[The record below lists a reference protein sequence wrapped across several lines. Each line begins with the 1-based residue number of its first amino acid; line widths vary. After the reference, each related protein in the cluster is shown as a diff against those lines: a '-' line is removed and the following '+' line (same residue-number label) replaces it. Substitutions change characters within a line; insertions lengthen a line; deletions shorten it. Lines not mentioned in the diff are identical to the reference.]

1 MYSWHRRMRKEQAIF
16 YLSRLIKGQDK
27 NDTNIEKMCLCLY
40 FTAVKLR
47 HYLLPRSCEGRFD
60 PTHVIDTISQRSD
73 WKMGFCLV
81 RVFIQ
86 LFTTTIGQRTGVSR
100 IFDKSSLFLRQAVA
114 RSGWWRSCVWPQL
127 HGKCIS
133 MAPVRKV
140 AREQVLLSLNGL
152 VSHHS
157 YRLHFPCTNNVAEY
171 EALLIGL
178 ELAAAMGMRSIHV
191 KKGDSQLVVRQ
202 VIAEYEVIYAK
213 QQP

>member
-1 MYSWHRRMRKEQAIF
+1 MPPRDGEPFLLYISASEDSIGSFLAQKNEEGTSDLLPKSP
-16 YLSRLIKGQDK
+16 YLIKGQEK

-47 HYLLPRSCEGRFD
+47 HYLLPRQTSCEGENRFD

-86 LFTTTIGQRTGVSR
+86 LFTTTIGQRTGGSR
-100 IFDKSSLFLRQAVA
+100 IFDKSSVFLRQAIA

-140 AREQVLLSLNGL
+140 AREQVLLFFS
-152 VSHHS
+152 S
-157 YRLHFPCTNNVAEY
+157 
-171 EALLIGL
+171 
-178 ELAAAMGMRSIHV
+178 
-191 KKGDSQLVVRQ
+191 
-202 VIAEYEVIYAK
+202 
-213 QQP
+213 